1 MNYVDKFV
9 RVTGPEFQGHPLFGK
24 AGLVVEVYEDDTVL
38 VHFKGRQFLVVN
50 IRNLAVIEGL

>member
-9 RVTGPEFQGHPLFGK
+9 RVTGLEFQGHPLFGK

-38 VHFKGRQFLVVN
+38 VHFKGRRFLVVN
-50 IRNLAVIEGL
+50 IRDLAVIEGL